1 MTNQVNRINSQEFN
15 IYGRY
20 ITLQLL
26 EGKNGLVRQWQ
37 GSGEINIKIKSNYI
51 KDLNIKYIWIPH
63 SSVVSFPYLKSAT
76 NHRKLNMQVKE
87 AINDEA
93 LGFVRWCLRPGLW
106 HCRKALRPTG
116 MLSDNSEW
124 GSFYF
129 CLQTHLLLSRSLS
142 QASRFTG

>member
-1 MTNQVNRINSQEFN
+1 M
-15 IYGRY
+15 
-20 ITLQLL
+20 
-26 EGKNGLVRQWQ
+26 
-37 GSGEINIKIKSNYI
+37 
-51 KDLNIKYIWIPH
+51 PH

-93 LGFVRWCLRPGLW
+93 LGFVRWCLRLGLW
-106 HCRKALRPTG
+106 HRRKALRPTG
-116 MLSDNSEW
+116 VLSDNSEW

-129 CLQTHLLLSRSLS
+129 CLQTQAFLILSRSLS